1 MYNSKNPNNM
11 KRIFT
16 SLAMVLC
23 AVAMFAWQKPAIT
36 AGQWRQMVVGDTV
49 YFYNTQSQLFL
60 TEGNEWGTHASVGE
74 EGLMFTVEKYIP
86 EGGEWDNK
94 TYLIKDF
101 TIAKGKWMPMFIDND
116 MGDIYVDL
124 GSQANYFWEF
134 ETVNDKMFRFFGAD
148 MNPNWNHAYEF
159 FTGGYVGHATEY
171 MNTQTN
177 EVTGTGVIFDIP
189 ASYGEGLAKSGEFH
203 CDWTTVSREDY
214 DVYVAKIRAYNA
226 AEALAAKIAEGKEAG
241 VSTADAE
248 AVYNNEN
255 STAEQLKE
263 ALDALVVAI
272 MEAEAGKATPENPVD
287 MSDLIVNHDFS
298 NGDCT
303 TGWSGDAFA
312 RGGTVADGAE
322 HYDKDYNTWQDIKG
336 LFPGIYRVGVQAY
349 YRAGAAGTD
358 YNNFL
363 ADDFGTRHAKL
374 YALNGD
380 SAEVVVGIVHLASGA
395 ETENMSGAD
404 EVDCGDGML
413 VCNTMQAGDYHFNTL
428 DKYHNYLFCEV
439 TESGT
444 LRIGVRKS
452 THISTDWSLFDNFS
466 LEYYGNSIEA
476 YKMWMEGIIA
486 TAPQYDFETLICSND
501 VKEQYQAVLEAARN
515 ASSRDEIMEALAQ
528 ITPAAEAIAANVAVY
543 KAYMDK
549 VAELRAEL
557 DENEYVCEE
566 GYTLMDYVMD
576 GNEMEPYE
584 EMPNGS
590 YDYIINNCALD
601 TEGIQAELEWLEAL
615 HQAAIANSLKPGD
628 DCTNLLINPGFTEAD
643 GKGWT
648 WDLQDNVTV
657 ATHAVTGGLKSFP
670 CAEVYAGWGSAV
682 GDFTWDVWQ
691 TVIAPDGIYK
701 LELNAFYRVGD
712 NGQYDGSEEVYA
724 ELYMND
730 FTTPVQNIGGDAANF
745 TDSAVG
751 EGDAQI
757 TNWQG
762 ATGYVPNSMNGAST
776 AFESDRYKQT
786 VYGLVEGGQ
795 MRIGIRKTVATSV
808 MRSWC
813 LWTNFKLIY
822 AGKDEEALSEIL
834 PVYADKAQALL
845 DADQPMSAE
854 AHNGLESAIDAAGT
868 AGDADAMFAA
878 LTGLNAAI
886 AKANSSILAYSKLN
900 DALYSLLNAAD
911 QYGYSASEEASNAA
925 VSLYEELSD
934 GMNKGAYDDDEIDA
948 KVYAI
953 NAAIAAL
960 RVPAVD
966 PTDEQPVDFTDWI
979 VNPTFDEENADGWSI
994 SVVDRTNAGYQGA
1007 SYSGGT
1013 DISQFIEVWRNGEA
1027 LGNGDVFQV
1036 ISFLPEGT
1044 YVLGVDA
1051 ISSNQ
1056 MDASAEVTGVQLFCE
1071 EEDGAFDAVD
1081 LFTGNG
1087 TPEHFDLVFKKKAGT
1102 DVKIGIRATDTNANW
1117 IAADNWT
1124 LSFHGKNSGLL
1135 PSKLDVVETERAEV
1149 IIYNLAGQRL
1159 TTLQKGINIVNGKKI
1174 LVK

>member
-1 MYNSKNPNNM
+1 MYNLKNNYM

-23 AVAMFAWQKPAIT
+23 AVAMFAWQKPSIT

-74 EGLMFTVEKYIP
+74 EGLMFTVEKVEALPDGTTP
-86 EGGEWDNK
+86 EKD

-101 TIAKGKWMPMFIDND
+101 TLAKNNWMPMFIDND

-124 GSQANYFWEF
+124 GSQPNFYWEF
-134 ETVNDKMFRFFGAD
+134 EVVNDKMFRFFGAD
-148 MNPNWNHAYEF
+148 VNPSWNHAYEF
-159 FTGGYVGHATEY
+159 FAGAYVGHATEY

-189 ASYGEGLAKSGEFH
+189 ASYGEGQAKNGEFH
-203 CDWTTVSREDY
+203 CDWTTVSRADY

-226 AEALAAKIAEGKEAG
+226 AVALAGKIEEAKAAG
-241 VSTADAE
+241 VSTTEAE
-248 AVYNNEN
+248 TVYNNEN
-255 STAEQLKE
+255 STAEELK
-263 ALDALVVAI
+263 AAYDALVLAI
-272 MEAEAGKATPENPVD
+272 MEAEAGKASPENPVD
-287 MSDLIVNHDFS
+287 MSSMIVNHDFS

-303 TGWSGDAFA
+303 TGWSGDAFG
-312 RGGTVADGAE
+312 RGGAVADGAE
-322 HYDKDYNTWQDIKG
+322 HYSKNFDTWQDIKG
-336 LFPGIYRVGVQAY
+336 LHPGIYRVGVQGF

-358 YNNFL
+358 YNNYM
-363 ADDFGTRHAKL
+363 DNDQGTRNTKF

-380 SAEVVVGIVHLASGA
+380 SAEVTVGLVHLASGA
-395 ETENMSGAD
+395 ETENLSGYD
-404 EVDCGDGML
+404 EVSCADGLL
-413 VCNTMQAGDYHFNTL
+413 VCNTMQAADFHFNTL

-439 TESGT
+439 TEDGT
-444 LRIGVRKS
+444 LRIGVKKDVL
-452 THISTDWSLFDNFS
+452 ISTDWSLFDNFS
-466 LEYYGNSIEA
+466 LEFYGNSIEA

-486 TAPQYDFETLICSND
+486 SSPQYDFETLVCSAD
-501 VKEQYQAVLEAARN
+501 LKEQYQTVLNAARD
-515 ASSRDEIMEALAQ
+515 ASTREEILAALAR
-528 ITPAAEAIAANVAVY
+528 ITPVAEAIAANVAAY

-549 VAELRAEL
+549 VADLREELN
-557 DENEYVCEE
+557 DVEYICEE
-566 GYTLMDYVMD
+566 GYTLIDYLMD
-576 GNEMEPYE
+576 GNEQDPCDD
-584 EMPNGS
+584 MPNGS
-590 YDYIINNCALD
+590 YDYIINTCMLD
-601 TEGIQAELEWLEAL
+601 TEGIQAELAWLEAL
-615 HQAAIANSLKPGD
+615 HQAAIANSLQPGQ
-628 DCTNLLINPGFTEAD
+628 DCTNLLVNPGFTEAD

-648 WDLQDNVTV
+648 WDLQDDKTV

-730 FTTPVQNIGGDAANF
+730 FTTPVQNLGGDYRNF
-745 TDSAVG
+745 TDEAVG

-757 TNWQG
+757 TNWEG
-762 ATGYVPNSMNGAST
+762 YTGYVPNSMNGAST
-776 AFESDRYKQT
+776 AFEAGRYKQT

-795 MRIGIRKTVATSV
+795 MRIGIRKTVATNI

-834 PVYADKAQALL
+834 PIYQEKAQVIL

-854 AHNGLESAIDAAGT
+854 AKKALEDAIDAADT
-868 AGDADAMFAA
+868 AGDADAMFSA
-878 LTGLNAAI
+878 LTALNAAM
-886 AKANSSILAYSKLN
+886 AKANASVLAYSKLN
-900 DALYSLLNAAD
+900 TALSDLLYAAD
-911 QYGYSASEEASNAA
+911 MYGGSASDEANNAA
-925 VSLYEELSD
+925 VDLYDELSD

-948 KVYAI
+948 KVDAI

-966 PTDEQPVDFTDWI
+966 PTDEQPADFTDWI
-979 VNPTFDEENADGWSI
+979 VNPAFDEENASGWTISI
-994 SVVDRTNAGYQGA
+994 TDRTNAGYQGA
-1007 SYSGGT
+1007 SYSGGA
-1013 DISQFIEVWRNGEA
+1013 DITQFIEVWRNGEA
-1027 LGNGDVFQV
+1027 LGDGEVFQS
-1036 ISFLPEGT
+1036 IKYLPEGT
-1044 YVLGVDA
+1044 YVLGADI

-1056 MDASAEVTGVQLFCE
+1056 YAEDEVIGVQLFSE
-1071 EEDGAFDAVD
+1071 EENGTLNAVD

-1087 TPEHFDLVFKKKAGT
+1087 APEHFELVFKKKAGT
-1102 DVKIGIRATDTNANW
+1102 EVKIGLRVSETNANW

-1124 LSFHGKNSGLL
+1124 LSYHGKNSGLL

-1149 IIYNLAGQRL
+1149 VIYNLAGQRL
-1159 TTLQKGINIVNGKKI
+1159 TSLQKGINIVNGRKV